1 MIYNPFLQNE
11 ISVYFLRNQWHWKQS
26 WGWGGALHPM
36 LNRHCWAEGRDG
48 SWGSRARAP
57 TGLPAARPAPCT
69 TVLPLHLCSEMQA
82 WLEHTVVW
90 GKNAVFNNC
99 KVLKDISMVLK
110 LSHTQSQ
117 QTPASRIFR
126 PTTMAL
132 EHFLQLICSWLA
144 DHTTAK
150 SKSINSRN
158 LKIAFTLR

>member
-1 MIYNPFLQNE
+1 M
-11 ISVYFLRNQWHWKQS
+11 
-26 WGWGGALHPM
+26 
-36 LNRHCWAEGRDG
+36 
-48 SWGSRARAP
+48 
-57 TGLPAARPAPCT
+57 
-69 TVLPLHLCSEMQA
+69 LPLHVCSEMQA

-90 GKNAVFNNC
+90 GKNAVFNKC
-99 KVLKDISMVLK
+99 KVLKDTSMVLK
-110 LSHTQSQ
+110 LSSHTQSQ

-126 PTTMAL
+126 LTTMAL